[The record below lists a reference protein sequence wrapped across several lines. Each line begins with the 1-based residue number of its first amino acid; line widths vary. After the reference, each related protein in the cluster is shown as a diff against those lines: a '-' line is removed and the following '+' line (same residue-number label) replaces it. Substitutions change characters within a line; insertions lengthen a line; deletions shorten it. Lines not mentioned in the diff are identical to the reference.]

1 MNAVSETNHFH
12 WLTPITTIT
21 TAPVYASTWLF
32 TLKMHY
38 KQPMMHTHAEVLM
51 QKNTLETFIFQFYCF
66 VHDFVHITKPT
77 AICNHILLSHSN
89 QNEQSNEG

>member
-38 KQPMMHTHAEVLM
+38 KQPMMHIHAEVLM
-51 QKNTLETFIFQFYCF
+51 QKNTPQTFIEAKVKSMLCF
-66 VHDFVHITKPT
+66 EKH
-77 AICNHILLSHSN
+77 LSMWH
-89 QNEQSNEG
+89 